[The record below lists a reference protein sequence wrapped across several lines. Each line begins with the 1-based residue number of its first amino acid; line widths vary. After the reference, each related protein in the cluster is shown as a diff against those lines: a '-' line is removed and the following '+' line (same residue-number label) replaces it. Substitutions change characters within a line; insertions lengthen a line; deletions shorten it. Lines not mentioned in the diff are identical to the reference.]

1 MELKTFAQMHSV
13 AVSTLKKYLAMS
25 EEEVERLSER
35 HIQNR
40 NKNTIIGPYLNII
53 YKMLRDGFKGD
64 FIYSYILHIG
74 YKGKS
79 STMLDIIKCIALN
92 NFRIHLPIDFP
103 FYKDIPPSV
112 SVIQRS
118 DVLRYITLKDHT
130 AMEDS
135 DTAKYITVIKDAYP
149 VVTQMEEIYQ
159 LFHSILMG
167 GKPEKLDGF
176 IDKYKDM
183 KGIAGFID
191 GLKRDIT
198 PVKNAISLPYSS
210 GFVEGNNNKFKLI
223 KRILY
228 GRSGLANL
236 FRKCYAAFSITQTN
250 VPVQSL
256 IPGLNER
263 TKRYNEKIMVLTQF

>member
-1 MELKTFAQMHSV
+1 MHSV
-13 AVSTLKKYLAMS
+13 SVPTLKKYLAMS
-25 EEEVERLSER
+25 GEEVERLSER

-64 FIYSYILHIG
+64 FIYSYILHTG
-74 YKGKS
+74 YKGKP
-79 STMLDIIKCIALN
+79 STMIDIIKCIALN

-118 DVLRYITLKDHT
+118 DVLRYITMKDHA
-130 AMEDS
+130 AMEGS

-149 VVTQMEEIYQ
+149 IVSQLEEMYQ
-159 LFHSILMG
+159 LFHSILMEG
-167 GKPEKLDGF
+167 EPEQLDGF
-176 IDKYKDM
+176 INKYKDM

-228 GRSGLANL
+228 GRSGLVNL
-236 FRKCYAAFSITQTN
+236 FRKCYAAFSITQTSAS
-250 VPVQSL
+250 VQSL

-263 TKRYNEKIMVLTQF
+263 IKKFTEKIMVLTQS